1 MFRSME
7 TCPTEIWHEIF
18 AFVCTDSGLNGRSL
32 SLVSKRFHDLS
43 GPLKYQSIAITQW
56 RQLIAFSQTFSQ
68 LPDIQKKI
76 KYLFIHCPYPFLEV
90 EDAPRLLQDINN
102 FEDLYTD
109 VEDSDMDYTSS
120 ESDSDLDMEFEG
132 SMKSDE
138 EQELFEDSDYLLTI
152 RSGAIRNGILP
163 PQLNDTPCRDDHSE
177 DLDYEI
183 QAVFDKATHAL
194 HAILKETSLTLNI
207 LTLYWTSFRPLQIP
221 TILSGQVLPFLDEL
235 HLYRCSV
242 VGDDV
247 YKKIYP
253 STTPLLPR
261 LRFLIVS
268 GDGYSGPLEREIAI
282 IAPNLTHLRFTP
294 TNFDN
299 NIQYDTMDW
308 YRWIDG
314 SLSDDAIVEMSSKH
328 ASEQLQALL
337 NGRRF
342 DASEFSSPM
351 MPNIGVWP
359 EHWQMV
365 WSSRVA
371 GLPDVWSVC

>member
-120 ESDSDLDMEFEG
+120 ESDSDSDMEFDG

-138 EQELFEDSDYLLTI
+138 EQELSEDSEYLLTI
-152 RSGAIRNGILP
+152 RNDLP
-163 PQLNDTPCRDDHSE
+163 PQPNDTRCRDDHSE

-235 HLYRCSV
+235 HLYCCSA
-242 VGDDV
+242 VGGRHIHNIDS
-247 YKKIYP
+247 

-268 GDGYSGPLEREIAI
+268 GDGYSGPLEHEIAI

-294 TNFDN
+294 ANFDN
-299 NIQYDTMDW
+299 NIQYDIMDW
-308 YRWIDG
+308 SRWIDG

-328 ASEQLQALL
+328 PSDQLQALL

-351 MPNIGVWP
+351 MPNIGVCP